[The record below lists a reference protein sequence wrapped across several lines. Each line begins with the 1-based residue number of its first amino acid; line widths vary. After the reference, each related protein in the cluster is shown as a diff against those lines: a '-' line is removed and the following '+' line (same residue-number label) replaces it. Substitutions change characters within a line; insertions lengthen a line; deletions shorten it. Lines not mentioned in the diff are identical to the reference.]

1 MRQGSFGET
10 SSCNEFPMKHLVRS
24 HDPRC
29 TTEEAEQICRV
40 TILFNLVAI
49 AFLGLFGLIAAYT
62 GERGYALVL
71 LGVMTLALANIA
83 CFYAWRHMQQL
94 VLTTCLGYL
103 AFCLY
108 LQISGGQNNSGIL
121 WHYVYP
127 IMVYYIA
134 GLRLGC
140 LSSSLLIASELLLMQ
155 MDHLTFFHA
164 QYSPEFKMRFLSTM
178 TVMSIMGAM
187 LEHSRSKAQNSLMI
201 LAKQLRHAS
210 QTDELT
216 GLPNRRALQEILH
229 DQTVRADRTE
239 SDFVILLCDIDHFK
253 SVNDQFGHAVG
264 DKALR
269 HMAHNMSAAIRK
281 SDTLARWGGEEFML
295 VLPDTDLACGIL
307 MAERIRTAAE
317 QHPLVTETGAKV
329 AITIS
334 CGLANWLECRDLDL
348 LFRLADE
355 RLYQAKS
362 TGRNQVVA

>member
-1 MRQGSFGET
+1 
-10 SSCNEFPMKHLVRS
+10 MKHLVRS
-24 HDPRC
+24 HDPRL

-49 AFLGLFGLIAAYT
+49 AFLCLFSLIAVST

-83 CFYAWRHMQQL
+83 CFFAWRHMQQL

-103 AFCLY
+103 IFCLY

-121 WHYVYP
+121 WHYVYT

-140 LSSSLLIASELLLMQ
+140 ISSGLLIASELLLMQ
-155 MDHLTFFHA
+155 MDHLAFFRA
-164 QYSPEFKMRFLSTM
+164 QYSPEFKMRFLSSM

-187 LEHSRSKAQNSLMI
+187 LEHSRSKAQKSLMI
-201 LAKQLRHAS
+201 LANRLHHAS

-216 GLPNRRALQEILH
+216 DLPNRRALQEILH
-229 DQTVRADRTE
+229 DQSVRADRTK

-264 DKALR
+264 DEALR
-269 HMAHNMSAAIRK
+269 HLVRNMSAAIRK

-295 VLPDTDLACGIL
+295 VLPDTDLECGII

-317 QHPLVTETGAKV
+317 LSPLVTDTGVKV
-329 AITIS
+329 PMTIS
-334 CGLANWLECRDLDL
+334 CGLANWLECCDLDT